1 MSSVR
6 DRGNITEYISLP
18 SLFEE
23 FFASHKEL
31 KGIIKYSV
39 DTSGESH
46 LIGKGMRS
54 SILLVSSPPIVS
66 PQLSLFFFPIPSSIS
81 CYRYPRYRLPNN
93 IYIYIYIRAD
103 LITYRYTIFRFS
115 LRIYPSSRINYI
127 SLVFSLQNKNE

>member
-23 FFASHKEL
+23 FFASHKGL

-81 CYRYPRYRLPNN
+81 CYPRYRLPNN
-93 IYIYIYIRAD
+93 IYIYIRAD